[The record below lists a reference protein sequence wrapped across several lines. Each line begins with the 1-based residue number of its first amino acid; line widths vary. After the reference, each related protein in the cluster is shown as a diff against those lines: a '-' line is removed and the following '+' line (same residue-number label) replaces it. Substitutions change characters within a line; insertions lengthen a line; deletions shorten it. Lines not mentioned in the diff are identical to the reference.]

1 MPADLI
7 SKSDMKAL
15 AAKAAGLDN
24 NDGNPRVKA
33 VVNKL
38 LYRLMQTIDELDITM
53 DEFWAGV
60 AYIGESAKANELGLL
75 IPGVAIEHFLDLR
88 LDEAERLAGL
98 NGGTARTIEG
108 PLYIAGA
115 PLSKHEARL
124 DDGTDDGETLFM
136 EGQVLDTKGRPV
148 PGAMV
153 DVWHA
158 NSFGFY
164 SFFGPPQSPYN
175 LRRRIETDNEG
186 RYRFRSIMPS
196 GYGCPPGS
204 KTEDL
209 LTLMGRHAQRPAHIH
224 FFVTANGFRQLTTQ
238 INIDGDKYL
247 HDDFA
252 FGTRDDL
259 IPPVERVTNAAEIH
273 KAGLNK
279 SFARIKFDFAMTR
292 EKAGAPSTIVKRE
305 HAVAA

>member
-24 NDGNPRVKA
+24 KDGNPRVKE

-60 AYIGESAKANELGLL
+60 AYLGESAKANELGLL

-115 PLSKHEARL
+115 PLSKYEARL

-175 LRRRIETDNEG
+175 LRRRIETDDEG

-224 FFVTANGFRQLTTQ
+224 FFVTASGFRQLTTQ

-259 IPPVERVTNAAEIH
+259 IPPVERVTNATEIH

-279 SFARIKFDFAMTR
+279 TFARIKFDFAMTR

>member
-1 MPADLI
+1 MPANLI

-15 AAKAAGLDN
+15 AAKAAGLDTK
-24 NDGNPRVKA
+24 DGNPRVKE

-60 AYIGESAKANELGLL
+60 AYLGESAKANELGLL

-124 DDGTDDGETLFM
+124 DDGTDDGEILFM
-136 EGQVLDTKGRPV
+136 EGQICDTKGRPV

-175 LRRRIETDNEG
+175 LRRRIETDSEG

-224 FFVTANGFRQLTTQ
+224 FFVTADGFRQLTTQ

-259 IPPVERVTNAAEIH
+259 IPPVERVTNANEIH

-292 EKAGAPSTIVKRE
+292 DKAGAPGTVVKRE